1 MPSSNRKTVLFSTLF
16 MPLLLSVSLSAHSA
30 VEIIYGYDD
39 LNRLTQATR
48 ADGPVVDY
56 DYSENGN
63 FTVQSVSN
71 SPDTD
76 SDQIANF
83 ADPDDDNDGMPDSWE
98 LDFGLDPL
106 NAADATLDPDGDG
119 ISNLQEFLDGTSP
132 LASNTPV
139 QIPLV
144 PVWGLALFF
153 MMLTVVGSLHHKRRH
168 QANQGI

>member
-1 MPSSNRKTVLFSTLF
+1 MPSRTRTVLFSTITT
-16 MPLLLSVSLSAHSA
+16 PLLLSFSLSAHSA

-39 LNRLTQATR
+39 LNRLTQVTR
-48 ADGPVVDY
+48 DDGPAVDY

-98 LDFGLDPL
+98 IQFSLDPL
-106 NAADATLDPDGDG
+106 NSTDAIQDTDADG

-139 QIPLV
+139 KIPFV
-144 PVWGLALFF
+144 PIWGQALFF
-153 MMLTVVGSLHHKRRH
+153 IMLTVVGIRRH
-168 QANQGI
+168 ANQGA

>member
-1 MPSSNRKTVLFSTLF
+1 MSFCQPRVLCI
-16 MPLLLSVSLSAHSA
+16 PLIISLGLSISQSAHSA

-39 LNRLTQATR
+39 LNRLTQVTR

-56 DYSENGN
+56 DYTENGN

-76 SDQIANF
+76 NDQIANF
-83 ADPDDDNDGMPDSWE
+83 ADLDDDNDGMPDSWE
-98 LDFGLDPL
+98 MEFGLDPL
-106 NAADATLDPDGDG
+106 NSADAAQDADGDG
-119 ISNLQEFLDGTSP
+119 VSNLQEFLDGTSP

-139 QIPLV
+139 QIPFV
-144 PVWGLALFF
+144 PIWGLAVFF
-153 MMLTVVGSLHHKRRH
+153 MLLTVVGSLRHKRRQ